1 MRINP
6 MMEAQTRLL
15 VPKAG
20 PSRREAA
27 NSIARV
33 VKPDAKTVK

>member
-1 MRINP
+1 
-6 MMEAQTRLL
+6 MMLAQTRLL
-15 VPKAG
+15 VPKTL

-33 VKPDAKTVK
+33 VIPETKTVKYR